1 MYTICQAVLP
11 QNHFPIS
18 RTHSRLLKKSKEFL
32 STLRHNSNQNTEG
45 LCRHCFSRIANI
57 DLTNTPW
64 NPLQADVSR
73 MRIFVGL
80 SFQCQN
86 PYHFP
91 TPCRYSPHGWLDHK
105 TVSGS
110 NSKLETQSI
119 WATPQVIYVKVKMA
133 GNIAIDPSL
142 VCLPCTFFFLHPMQ
156 KWHGEYLG
164 TEDRW
169 SWRRIGCG
177 ILRRCLL
184 RQSWNRQWLAPC

>member
-1 MYTICQAVLP
+1 MPALFQSDSEHWFDEHTLKSLTSWRISNENICRAELPVSKPISLSHTLPVLP
-11 QNHFPIS
+11 
-18 RTHSRLLKKSKEFL
+18 
-32 STLRHNSNQNTEG
+32 
-45 LCRHCFSRIANI
+45 
-57 DLTNTPW
+57 PW
-64 NPLQADVSR
+64 
-73 MRIFVGL
+73 
-80 SFQCQN
+80 
-86 PYHFP
+86 
-91 TPCRYSPHGWLDHK
+91 WLGHK